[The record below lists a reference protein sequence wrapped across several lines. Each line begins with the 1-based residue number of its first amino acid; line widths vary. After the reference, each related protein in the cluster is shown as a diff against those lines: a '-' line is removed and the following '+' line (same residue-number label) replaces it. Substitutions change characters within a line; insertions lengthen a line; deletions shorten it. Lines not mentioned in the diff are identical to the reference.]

1 MCKVID
7 YYCIIVKKEGPKEL
21 KQLVYNG
28 MLVKR
33 PLLID
38 GDTVLIGFKEAEWSE
53 KLG

>member
-7 YYCIIVKKEGPKEL
+7 YYCIISKKERPKDL